1 MEKHIMTISRNNS
14 LLISIFIFHLIA
26 ITIIWFKLDN
36 RSEYATSSDA
46 EVLSKLVLA
55 EIKKFK
61 TATQSIE
68 TGPVISAVSAP
79 DSEQLRQVIR
89 DVLEKELAEV
99 LSSSKL
105 QNQNTSNASSDYSTT
120 TQLRVKT
127 EESLSDEQIQ
137 HREHAMSQTTTII
150 DGAIESGNWDPSMNE
165 KIIPYVGALSNEQRI
180 ELLEKFHGA
189 INNQSLSLKDGSI
202 PPPL

>member
-1 MEKHIMTISRNNS
+1 MTISRNNS
-14 LLISIFIFHLIA
+14 LLISIFIFHFIA
-26 ITIIWFKLDN
+26 ISIIWFKLDS

-46 EVLSKLVLA
+46 EVLSELVIA

-61 TATQSIE
+61 TATQSIK
-68 TGPVISAVSAP
+68 TGAVISAVSAP

-89 DVLEKELAEV
+89 DVLEKELADV

-105 QNQNTSNASSDYSTT
+105 QNHNTSNDSSDYSTT

-165 KIIPYVGALSNEQRI
+165 KIMPYVGALSNEQRI

-189 INNQSLSLKDGSI
+189 INNQSLSLKDGII